1 MVAIDEFLDLDEFF
15 GVEEWPPGRT
25 QAGPQVLQI
34 SWSPCADDQILI
46 YMSGLRV
53 WEGRT
58 ACRRLARCV
67 MTERRS
73 KSVGLD
79 QQWCG
84 ARLPLILTVP
94 GS

>member
-1 MVAIDEFLDLDEFF
+1 MW
-15 GVEEWPPGRT
+15 EE
-25 QAGPQVLQI
+25 
-34 SWSPCADDQILI
+34 ADD
-46 YMSGLRV
+46 V
-53 WEGRT
+53 RT

-84 ARLPLILTVP
+84 AKLPLILTVP
-94 GS
+94 GF